1 MNKNRQPTTDNSEL
15 TTRQFIFRMITY
27 RPWLFLAN
35 CVAWTLV
42 HSLPLGVGLAAQWF
56 FDELSHSAPAQ
67 LNLWGVF
74 VLLIGVE
81 LSRIGIIFGGEFI
94 WRTYYMSLEA
104 LLRRNLLAALL
115 ERPGAATLPD
125 SPGEAI
131 NHFREDV
138 QEAVRFLENFVDGGG
153 FVLYMGIGLGVM
165 FSISPLI
172 TLILCV
178 PLLVIFFLTRLLSS
192 KIRIYRRR
200 NRTATGHITDFIGE
214 MFGAVQTVKVASA
227 EEHTIRHFA
236 RLNEV
241 RRKAALR
248 DSLLTE
254 IQKSLTQNVTS
265 LSTGLV
271 LLLSAGAIEGGTFTI
286 GDFALFVAFLPRISN
301 SLTFIGGWIIQ
312 YRRAGVSF
320 ERMRELL
327 QDIPS
332 QKLVE
337 HAPLYLYSDPP
348 PIETPLKTTAD
359 RLERLEVRNLT
370 YHYPGTERGIENVN
384 LRLERGSFLVITGRV
399 GSGKTTL
406 LRALLGLLPKESGEI
421 RWNGQLIAQPAE
433 FLVPPRTAYTGQ
445 VPRLF
450 SESLRDNILMGLPND
465 SVRLEAAI
473 QHSVLER
480 DITELEAGLET
491 LVGPRGVKLSGGQIQ
506 RGAAARMFVR
516 QAELLV
522 FDDLSSALDVE
533 TEQQLWARIFAD
545 QDSAACLVVSHRRPA
560 LQRADHIIVLKDG
573 RVEAEGSLS
582 ELLATSTEMRFL
594 WNLG

>member
-1 MNKNRQPTTDNSEL
+1 MTKNRQPTTDNRPL
-15 TTRQFIFRMITY
+15 TTRQFIFKLITY

-42 HSLPLGVGLAAQWF
+42 HSLPLGTGLAAQWF

-74 VLLIGVE
+74 ILLLGVE
-81 LSRIGIIFGGEFI
+81 LSRMGILFGGEFI
-94 WRTYYMSLEA
+94 WRTYYLSLEA

-138 QEAVRFLENFVDGGG
+138 QEAGHFLENFVDGGG
-153 FVLYMGIGLGVM
+153 FVLYLVVGLGVM
-165 FSISPLI
+165 FSVSPLI
-172 TLILCV
+172 TLVLCV

-192 KIRIYRRR
+192 RIRSYRRR

-254 IQKSLTQNVTS
+254 IQKSLTQNITS

-271 LLLSAGAIEGGTFTI
+271 LLMSAGAIEGGTFTI
-286 GDFALFVAFLPRISN
+286 GDFALFVAYLPRISN

-337 HAPLYLYSDPP
+337 HAPLYLHSDPP
-348 PIETPLKTTAD
+348 PITTPVKTAAD
-359 RLERLEVRNLT
+359 RLEHLEVRNLT
-370 YHYPGTERGIENVN
+370 YHFPGTERGVAGVN
-384 LRLERGSFLVITGRV
+384 LSVGRGSFVVITGRV
-399 GSGKTTL
+399 GSGKTTA
-406 LRALLGLLPKESGEI
+406 LRALLGLLPKEAGAI
-421 RWNGQLIAQPAE
+421 LWNGQLVEQPAE
-433 FLVPPRTAYTGQ
+433 FLIPPRAAYTGQ

-450 SESLRDNILMGLPND
+450 SESLRDNILLGLPD
-465 SVRLEAAI
+465 EPERLAAALR
-473 QHSVLER
+473 HSVLER
-480 DITELEAGLET
+480 DITEFEAGLET

-506 RGAAARMFVR
+506 RSAAARMFVR

-533 TEQQLWARIFAD
+533 TEQQLWERIFAD
-545 QDSAACLVVSHRRPA
+545 QDSAACLIVSHRRAA

-573 RVEAEGSLS
+573 QMEAEGSLS
-582 ELLATSTEMRFL
+582 QLLATSTEMRFL
-594 WNLG
+594 WNLD